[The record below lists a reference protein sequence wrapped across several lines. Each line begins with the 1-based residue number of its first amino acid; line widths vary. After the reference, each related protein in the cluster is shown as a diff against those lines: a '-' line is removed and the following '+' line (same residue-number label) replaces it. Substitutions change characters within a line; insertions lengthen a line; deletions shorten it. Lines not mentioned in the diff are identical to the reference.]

1 MSISSRT
8 HRSSTVVLVV
18 LSRNIGLLPRC
29 SRKPA
34 PVKSQRFINRCDRR
48 LVQFEKYRFSGSQFY
63 RTAGRRSC
71 WSWRSTRS
79 RCNRH
84 QTLWVSFDSA
94 MCMMNRR
101 SGRNVHN
108 IILRTLVE
116 NGAQLSKKKN
126 NDFSMD
132 NEISNA

>member
-1 MSISSRT
+1 
-8 HRSSTVVLVV
+8 
-18 LSRNIGLLPRC
+18 
-29 SRKPA
+29 
-34 PVKSQRFINRCDRR
+34 
-48 LVQFEKYRFSGSQFY
+48 
-63 RTAGRRSC
+63 
-71 WSWRSTRS
+71 
-79 RCNRH
+79 
-84 QTLWVSFDSA
+84 
-94 MCMMNRR
+94 MMNRR